1 MRRGSG
7 VLPISIERIVRSI
20 FGTATIVFA
29 GVGLAV
35 RDDPRWFVASGMC
48 GILWWSWDLLL
59 QYVFKPVGDWVS
71 DQLIGGGVLGSSAGM
86 RPNLEEMIGLLE
98 GHLRRGTSRKVD
110 INAAVR
116 LEEIYRTVK
125 KDPGRARE
133 VVRIARERY
142 PDAPELAR
150 YAPEEAEDDPK
161 PPGEGVEPAGHQPD

>member
-1 MRRGSG
+1 MRGSG
-7 VLPISIERIVRSI
+7 AFPISIEKAVRRI

-29 GVGLAV
+29 GVGFAV
-35 RDDPRWFVASGMC
+35 GDDPRWFVASGMC
-48 GILWWSWDLLL
+48 GVLWWSWDLLL
-59 QYVFKPVGDWVS
+59 EYVVTPVGDWIS
-71 DQLIGGGVLGSSAGM
+71 GQLIGGGLMGSSAGM

-133 VVRIARERY
+133 VIRIARERY
-142 PDAPELAR
+142 PDAAELAR
-150 YAPEEAEDDPK
+150 YATDETVDDVVL
-161 PPGEGVEPAGHQPD
+161 PGEEVE